1 MRSVERRVV
10 NGVPKQGII
19 ARAMARIG
27 LEQSR
32 GNITPS
38 DLGTSLDLG
47 SRLADAGVT
56 PGQFGALVD
65 SSQTRPE
72 VPPPVIETDP
82 SKNISHY
89 MSDYRSFRYGPKHI
103 TVFLCEGETLVDPDE
118 TDSVQRVFDRAV
130 EGVEY
135 VTRGVL
141 YDQLGRDEMNA
152 LDMAI
157 YREFRDSGR
166 ETDSADAYQEL
177 FRRGLSEPDLELV
190 HVVTG
195 VEAGYSITHFGIR
208 TPETE

>member
-1 MRSVERRVV
+1 MQSAERQVV

-27 LEQSR
+27 LVQSR
-32 GNITPS
+32 ENITPS
-38 DLGTSLDLG
+38 ELGTSSDLG

-65 SSQTRPE
+65 ASVTRPE
-72 VPPPVIETDP
+72 VSPPVIETDP

-89 MSDYRSFRYGPKHI
+89 MGDYRSFRYGSKRV
-103 TVFLCEGETLVDPDE
+103 TVFLQEGAELVDPEDGDRD
-118 TDSVQRVFDRAV
+118 THQFDGVV
-130 EGVEY
+130 EGVDY
-135 VTRGVL
+135 VSLEVIR
-141 YDQLGRDEMNA
+141 DHLGRDEMNA
-152 LDMAI
+152 LDKAVFK
-157 YREFRDSGR
+157 EFRDSGH

-177 FRRGLSEPDLELV
+177 FRRGLGEPDLELV